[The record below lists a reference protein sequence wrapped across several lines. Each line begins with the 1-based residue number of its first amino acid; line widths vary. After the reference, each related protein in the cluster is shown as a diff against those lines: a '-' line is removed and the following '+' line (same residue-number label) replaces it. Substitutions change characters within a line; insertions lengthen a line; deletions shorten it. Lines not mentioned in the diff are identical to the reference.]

1 MEWSDVRGLVR
12 GGVSH
17 KIKSVKGIV
26 SSFNQERNLSFL
38 GLSLDYFR
46 DISCMFVWRLKR
58 ASG

>member
-1 MEWSDVRGLVR
+1 MEWSNVRGLVR
-12 GGVSH
+12 GGVIH

-26 SSFNQERNLSFL
+26 SSLNQGRNLSCL

-46 DISCMFVWRLKR
+46 DISWMFVCCLKR